1 MDIKKLKE
9 MNKVAI
15 AVEGRYEVLKIQRAV
30 SEGNVNENELQ
41 IAKEMQERYT
51 RELDEQEENFNVNY
65 EDVRDIVFKDMK
77 AKNIQAVGFARR
89 IGEDEHTAYY
99 AVGLYDLPKA
109 KSKNLTDL
117 QAVEKGYGVVI
128 AIMPQ
133 TLNQPQ
139 FLMESRF
146 YDDIINVL
154 NNKEKFGVKPL
165 AIKSYHNF
173 KDENAFEY
181 DEKLWNLVEE
191 TMAEKAEIKEEVKE
205 EEKKYVPTLYAI
217 KPAIPRPYSQIGHYN
232 EAKEYNK

>member
-1 MDIKKLKE
+1 MKKVIPITLLTGYLGAGKTT
-9 MNKVAI
+9 
-15 AVEGRYEVLKIQRAV
+15 L
-30 SEGNVNENELQ
+30 L
-41 IAKEMQERYT
+41 
-51 RELDEQEENFNVNY
+51 NY
-65 EDVRDIVFKDMK
+65 
-77 AKNIQAVGFARR
+77 
-89 IGEDEHTAYY
+89 
-99 AVGLYDLPKA
+99 
-109 KSKNLTDL
+109 
-117 QAVEKGYGVVI
+117 
-128 AIMPQ
+128 
-133 TLNQPQ
+133 
-139 FLMESRF
+139 
-146 YDDIINVL
+146 VL